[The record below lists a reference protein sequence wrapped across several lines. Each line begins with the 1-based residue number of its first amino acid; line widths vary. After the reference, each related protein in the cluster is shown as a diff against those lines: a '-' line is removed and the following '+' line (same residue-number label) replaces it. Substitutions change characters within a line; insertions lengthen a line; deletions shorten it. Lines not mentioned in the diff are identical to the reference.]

1 MFLSPLYIMAMEIQR
16 QMKGQRLLILI
27 VLSCLALSNAQ
38 IEKAE
43 PFGSTYILSEFEKA
57 SCERGNGYTSDIFNC
72 CGFVRCVG
80 NIGIRM
86 HCPFNTVWQPQ
97 TCNCVL
103 ANHYEVCVISNCT
116 NPLPDFD
123 DSCPDFLDEAGPV
136 RGVKRK
142 LELVKQRLV
151 EIDNDLWFK
160 ELWNDRRNPV
170 NGNKLRTYRIH
181 KRHALEPESYVT
193 LTLSKQQRN
202 ECCLRTDGF
211 ESQIFKGVNETH
223 FMFKNDIQ
231 SCPFGQIFYTDTCCC
246 EGPLEAQ
253 GAPCTHFTFDR
264 GFNDI
269 SDVNGV
275 PTNIRKTQRVSGL
288 PGDMAA
294 VFDQTS
300 KFIIPRFA
308 NVEFN
313 FALYICV
320 WVAFDNVQ
328 ISQHILH
335 NGDEGGLKATISIE
349 LVITPDN
356 EKLIVAGV
364 KACDRVQDVV
374 VLLQELLEGQWY
386 HICIAYDDA
395 GEVTL
400 VIDGIRTTVVERERL
415 PEIDLR
421 LVVGSPFWDSL
432 PALRLL
438 DDFEYGHIQAR
449 DEINFIVG
457 AAIAFSDPVEE
468 ERPLSMLAW
477 LELQDNLANAVIEYF
492 QRPYRHSSNLD
503 DLNIAYDQLGEIL
516 RLPRLFEMRISMA
529 KDLVRA
535 EILPFVLESGDR
547 QHIAEVEQL
556 IANLEIGASLVSD
569 VDAILT
575 DIGGY
580 EYHLI
585 DDYMRLAFTL
595 LTANGRNVLSL
606 DAILQID
613 QLGKRSVDDEN
624 HFEKDNNILTEKVL
638 LRLKRASISIP
649 GALTKAPILA
659 SKYPIR
665 LGDGFIGA
673 FDEVVICTFVP
684 DLTAQEDLFQN
695 HITPMTRLGDH
706 RDVR

>member
-16 QMKGQRLLILI
+16 QMKGQSFRLLILI

-123 DSCPDFLDEAGPV
+123 DSCPDFLDE
-136 RGVKRK
+136 
-142 LELVKQRLV
+142 
-151 EIDNDLWFK
+151 D
-160 ELWNDRRNPV
+160 
-170 NGNKLRTYRIH
+170 
-181 KRHALEPESYVT
+181 
-193 LTLSKQQRN
+193 